1 MSIHHEID
9 FMCTV
14 QKVFEALTDAGRFGE
29 FSKSPAEIDL
39 TLGGALQCF
48 EGMIT
53 GRLIEL
59 VPNER
64 LVQAWRVANWDEGV
78 YSIAKFDL
86 QAVNDTETKL
96 IFDHTGL
103 PEEHRP
109 HLDQGWHN
117 KYWDPMKA
125 LLEG

>member
-9 FMCTV
+9 L
-14 QKVFEALTDAGRFGE
+14 A
-29 FSKSPAEIDL
+29 P
-39 TLGGALQCF
+39 GGAFQCF

-64 LVQAWRVANWDEGV
+64 LVQAWRDANWDEGV

-96 IFDHTGL
+96 IFDHTGF